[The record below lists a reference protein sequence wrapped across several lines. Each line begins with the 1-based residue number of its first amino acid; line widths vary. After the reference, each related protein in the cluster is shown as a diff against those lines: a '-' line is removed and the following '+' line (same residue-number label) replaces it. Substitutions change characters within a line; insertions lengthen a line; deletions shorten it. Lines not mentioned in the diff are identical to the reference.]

1 MSCRLASLAV
11 STHPVLELYPLGI
24 MSNMYGTLA
33 SQTHQETQVLR
44 SRLDAVKASMLRFVF
59 VPMLMERET
68 HMPGKIV
75 ELEGLRAS
83 DDNLQVDVISAY
95 AGPHPG
101 GGLRAR
107 ATNRKVH

>member
-1 MSCRLASLAV
+1 M
-11 STHPVLELYPLGI
+11 LELCPLGI
-24 MSNMYGTLA
+24 MNNMYGTLA
-33 SQTHQETQVLR
+33 SQTQQETQVLR
-44 SRLDAVKASMLRFVF
+44 SRLDAVKASMLRSVF
-59 VPMLMERET
+59 VPMLMEHET

-83 DDNLQVDVISAY
+83 DDNLQVGVTSAY

-107 ATNRKVH
+107 AANRTVH